1 MFLEKL
7 KPLENHQVKRQF
19 YLFCLVP
26 VFHEQLNSPIPTP
39 LTATYLNTYLSFC
52 YLCAMEKTKFTVT
65 AALPYANG
73 PLHLGHVAGVYL
85 PADIFVRFLRANN
98 HDVAFICGSDE
109 HGAAITLR
117 AKKEG
122 ITPREIVDKYNK
134 VIGDSFRDFGISFD
148 IFHRTSDPL
157 HIETAQEFFKVLE
170 KNGKFIEETTEQYFD
185 EEFQQFLADRYITGD
200 CPNCGNAGAYGDQCE
215 KCGTALSPTDLKN
228 PISIL
233 SGKTPV
239 LKSTSH
245 WFLPMDRHE
254 EWLRTWIKEG
264 ILDGKQ
270 QHDPKTWRNQVIGQC
285 LSWIDGGLRPRA
297 MTRDLDWGVP
307 VPLPNADGK
316 VLYVWLDA
324 PIGYISA
331 TKQWAAD
338 NGKDW
343 KDYWCNEDRKLVH
356 FIGKDNIV
364 FHAIIFPIL
373 LKDHG
378 GFILPDNVPAYEFL
392 NLEGDKFSTSRNWA
406 VWLHEYLERHP
417 EKIDELKY
425 TLTAIAPETKD
436 AEFTWKEY
444 QARVNNE
451 LADILGNFINRA
463 LVLTQKYYEGAV
475 PALGELTPEDEAV
488 LAEMK
493 AIPERIAKLVY
504 QYKLRDAQAE
514 AMQLARIGN
523 KYLADNEPWKLVKT
537 DAKRVETIMHIAL
550 QITANLGLVL
560 DPFLPATAAKIR
572 GFMQIENQ
580 DWNAAGSL
588 LVTAGHRTE
597 APSILF
603 QKIDDAF
610 VEAEVAHLEASQPQA
625 QTNYPPQKDE
635 TSFDDFTKMEIRLG
649 TIVDAI
655 RVPKADK
662 LLQLTV
668 NTGIDTRTIVSG
680 IAEHYAPEEV
690 IGKTVAVLMNLAP
703 RKIRGVES
711 QGMILMAENAEG
723 QLSFMIPEKG
733 FEAGGEIR

>member
-1 MFLEKL
+1 
-7 KPLENHQVKRQF
+7 
-19 YLFCLVP
+19 
-26 VFHEQLNSPIPTP
+26 
-39 LTATYLNTYLSFC
+39 
-52 YLCAMEKTKFTVT
+52 MEKTKFTVT

-134 VIGDSFRDFGISFD
+134 VIGDSFRDFGITFD

-228 PISIL
+228 PISTL

-254 EWLRTWIKEG
+254 EWLRAWIKEG

-331 TKQWAAD
+331 TKQWATD

-475 PALGELTPEDEAV
+475 PAMGELTPEDEAV

-514 AMQLARIGN
+514 AMLLARIGN

-537 DAKRVETIMHIAL
+537 DPKRVETIMHIAL

-560 DPFLPATAAKIR
+560 DPFLPETAAKIR

-580 DWNAAGSL
+580 AWSVAGTLLVAAGHQ
-588 LVTAGHRTE
+588 TQ

-610 VEAEVAHLEASQPQA
+610 VEAEVAHLQASQPQA
-625 QTNYPPQKDE
+625 QTSYPPQKDE
-635 TSFDDFTKMEIRLG
+635 TSFDDFTKMDIRLG
-649 TIVDAI
+649 TIEDAI

>member
-1 MFLEKL
+1 M
-7 KPLENHQVKRQF
+7 N
-19 YLFCLVP
+19 
-26 VFHEQLNSPIPTP
+26 NSK
-39 LTATYLNTYLSFC
+39 Y
-52 YLCAMEKTKFTVT
+52 TVT

-85 PADIFVRFLRANN
+85 PADIFVRFLRANGN
-98 HDVAFICGSDE
+98 DVAFICGSDE

-122 ITPREIVDKYNK
+122 ITPKEIVDKYNK
-134 VIGDSFRDFGISFD
+134 IIGDAFQQFGITFD
-148 IFHRTSDPL
+148 IFHRTSSEL

-170 KNGKFIEETTEQYFD
+170 EKGKFIQETTEQYFD

-200 CPNCGNAGAYGDQCE
+200 CPNCSSPGAYGDQCE
-215 KCGTALSPTDLKN
+215 KCGSALSPTDLKN
-228 PISIL
+228 PVSTL
-233 SGKTPV
+233 SGKTPI
-239 LKSTSH
+239 LKNTSH
-245 WFLPMDRHE
+245 WFLPMDKHE
-254 EWLRTWIKEG
+254 EWLRPWIKEG
-264 ILDGKQ
+264 MLDGVQ
-270 QHDPKTWRNQVIGQC
+270 QHDPKQWRNQVIGQC

-307 VPLPNADGK
+307 VPLKDAEGK

-331 TKQWAAD
+331 TKQWALD
-338 NGKDW
+338 NGKNW
-343 KDYWCNEDRKLVH
+343 KDYWCDESRKLVH

-406 VWLHEYLERHP
+406 VWLHEYLERYP
-417 EKIDELKY
+417 TKIDELKY

-463 LVLTQKYYEGAV
+463 LVLTQKYYDGIV
-475 PALGELTPEDEAV
+475 PDRGVLTPEDEQV
-488 LAEMK
+488 LTAMK
-493 AIPERIAKLVY
+493 AIPSAIATAVF

-514 AMQLARIGN
+514 AMQLARMGN
-523 KYLADNEPWKLVKT
+523 KYLADNEPWKLIKTDPERVKT
-537 DAKRVETIMHIAL
+537 IMNIAL

-560 DPFLPATAAKIR
+560 DPFLPETAAKIR
-572 GFMQIENQ
+572 AFMNTKAQP
-580 DWNAAGSL
+580 WSVAGNDL
-588 LVTAGHRTE
+588 IVAGHVTN
-597 APSILF
+597 APTILF
-603 QKIDDAF
+603 QKIEDEF
-610 VEAEVAHLEASQPQA
+610 VANEVALLAASQTA
-625 QTNYPPQKDE
+625 TTTAANPQKAE
-635 TSFDDFTKMEIRLG
+635 TTFDDFSNMDIRLG
-649 TIVDAI
+649 TIDAAI
-655 RVPKADK
+655 KVPKADK

-668 NTGIDTRTIVSG
+668 NTGIDTRTIISG
-680 IAEHYAPEEV
+680 IAEHYSPEEV
-690 IGKTVAVLMNLAP
+690 VGKTVAVLMNLAP

-723 QLSFMIPEKG
+723 KLSFMIPEKG
-733 FEAGGEIR
+733 FSAGGEIR

>member
-1 MFLEKL
+1 M
-7 KPLENHQVKRQF
+7 N
-19 YLFCLVP
+19 
-26 VFHEQLNSPIPTP
+26 NSK
-39 LTATYLNTYLSFC
+39 Y
-52 YLCAMEKTKFTVT
+52 TVT

-85 PADIFVRFLRANN
+85 PADIFVRFLRANGN
-98 HDVAFICGSDE
+98 DVAFICGSDE

-122 ITPREIVDKYNK
+122 ITPKEIVDKYNK
-134 VIGDSFRDFGISFD
+134 IIGDAFQQFGITFD
-148 IFHRTSDPL
+148 IFHRTSSEL

-170 KNGKFIEETTEQYFD
+170 EKGKFIQETTEQYFD

-200 CPNCGNAGAYGDQCE
+200 CPNCSSPGAYGDQCE
-215 KCGTALSPTDLKN
+215 KCGSALSPTDLKN
-228 PISIL
+228 PVSTL
-233 SGKTPV
+233 SGKTPI
-239 LKSTSH
+239 LKNTSH
-245 WFLPMDRHE
+245 WFLPMDKHE
-254 EWLRTWIKEG
+254 EWLRPWIKEG
-264 ILDGKQ
+264 MLDGVQ
-270 QHDPKTWRNQVIGQC
+270 QHDPKQWRNQVIGQC

-307 VPLPNADGK
+307 VPLKDAEGK

-331 TKQWAAD
+331 TKQWALD
-338 NGKDW
+338 NGKNW
-343 KDYWCNEDRKLVH
+343 KDYWCDESRKLVH

-406 VWLHEYLERHP
+406 VWLHEYLERYP
-417 EKIDELKY
+417 TKIDELKY

-463 LVLTQKYYEGAV
+463 LVLTQKYYDGIV
-475 PALGELTPEDEAV
+475 PDRGVLTPEDEQV
-488 LAEMK
+488 LTAMK
-493 AIPERIAKLVY
+493 AIPSAIATAVF

-514 AMQLARIGN
+514 AMQLARMGN
-523 KYLADNEPWKLVKT
+523 KYLADNEPWKLIKTDPERVKT
-537 DAKRVETIMHIAL
+537 IMNIAL

-560 DPFLPATAAKIR
+560 DPFLPETAAKIR
-572 GFMQIENQ
+572 AFMNTKAQPWSVAGNDLI
-580 DWNAAGSL
+580 AAGH
-588 LVTAGHRTE
+588 VTN
-597 APSILF
+597 APTILF
-603 QKIDDAF
+603 QKIEDEF
-610 VEAEVAHLEASQPQA
+610 VANEVALLAASQTA
-625 QTNYPPQKDE
+625 TTTAANPQKAE
-635 TSFDDFTKMEIRLG
+635 TTFDDFSNMDIRLG
-649 TIVDAI
+649 TIEAAI
-655 RVPKADK
+655 KVPKADK

-668 NTGIDTRTIVSG
+668 NTGIDTRTIISG
-680 IAEHYAPEEV
+680 IAEHYSPEEV
-690 IGKTVAVLMNLAP
+690 VGKTVAVLMNLAP

-723 QLSFMIPEKG
+723 KLSFMIPEKG
-733 FEAGGEIR
+733 FSAGGEIR

>member
-1 MFLEKL
+1 M
-7 KPLENHQVKRQF
+7 N
-19 YLFCLVP
+19 
-26 VFHEQLNSPIPTP
+26 NSK
-39 LTATYLNTYLSFC
+39 Y
-52 YLCAMEKTKFTVT
+52 TVT

-85 PADIFVRFLRANN
+85 PADIFVRFLRANGN
-98 HDVAFICGSDE
+98 DVAFICGSDE

-122 ITPREIVDKYNK
+122 ITPKEIVDKYNK
-134 VIGDSFRDFGISFD
+134 IIGDAFQQFGITFD
-148 IFHRTSDPL
+148 IFHRTSSEL

-170 KNGKFIEETTEQYFD
+170 EKGKFIQETTEQYFD

-200 CPNCGNAGAYGDQCE
+200 CPNCSSPGAYGDQCE
-215 KCGTALSPTDLKN
+215 KCGSALSPTDLKN
-228 PISIL
+228 PVSTL
-233 SGKTPV
+233 SGKTPI
-239 LKSTSH
+239 LKNTSH
-245 WFLPMDRHE
+245 WFLPMDKHE
-254 EWLRTWIKEG
+254 EWLRPWIKEG
-264 ILDGKQ
+264 ILDGVQ
-270 QHDPKTWRNQVIGQC
+270 QHDPKQWRNQVIGQC

-307 VPLPNADGK
+307 VPLKDAEGK

-331 TKQWAAD
+331 TKQWALD
-338 NGKDW
+338 NGKNW
-343 KDYWCNEDRKLVH
+343 KDYWCDESRKLVH

-406 VWLHEYLERHP
+406 VWLHEYLERYP
-417 EKIDELKY
+417 TKIDELKY

-463 LVLTQKYYEGAV
+463 LVLTQKYYDGVV
-475 PALGELTPEDEAV
+475 PDRGVLSPEDEQV
-488 LAEMK
+488 LAAMK
-493 AIPERIAKLVY
+493 AIPSAIATAVF

-514 AMQLARIGN
+514 AMQLARMGN
-523 KYLADNEPWKLVKT
+523 KYLADNEPWKLIKTDPERVKT
-537 DAKRVETIMHIAL
+537 IMNIAL

-560 DPFLPATAAKIR
+560 DPFLPETAAKIR
-572 GFMQIENQ
+572 AFMNTNAQPWSFAGNDLI
-580 DWNAAGSL
+580 AAGH
-588 LVTAGHRTE
+588 VTN
-597 APSILF
+597 APTILF
-603 QKIDDAF
+603 QKIEDEF
-610 VEAEVAHLEASQPQA
+610 VANEVALLAASQTA
-625 QTNYPPQKDE
+625 TTTAANPQKAE
-635 TSFDDFTKMEIRLG
+635 TTFDDFSNMDIRLG
-649 TIVDAI
+649 TIEAAI
-655 RVPKADK
+655 KVPKADK

-668 NTGIDTRTIVSG
+668 NTGIDTRTIISG
-680 IAEHYAPEEV
+680 IAEHYSPEEV
-690 IGKTVAVLMNLAP
+690 VGKTVAVLMNLAP

-711 QGMILMAENAEG
+711 QGMILMAENEEG
-723 QLSFMIPEKG
+723 KLSFMIPEKG
-733 FEAGGEIR
+733 FSAGGEIR